1 MFIASILSN
10 SAWTGHSEVRS
21 ISIAHFASFQRHKL
35 GAKYIQE
42 GTFAIEMSFDFS
54 PITLGIDKN

>member
-1 MFIASILSN
+1 MFIASTLSN
-10 SAWTGHSEVRS
+10 SAWTGHSEVQY

-42 GTFAIEMSFDFS
+42 GTFAIEKSFDFS